1 MSDRSHSPGY
11 GYSDRPATLDD
22 AQALFELE
30 RTISLH
36 QTGEAE
42 ETLADVINSLTHPK
56 RDPALD
62 TRVVIA
68 PDGRIVGSGFVDLN
82 PPEDAELD
90 LYVHPDLKAEHS
102 RAILTYLGD
111 WAQAR
116 AQIALELAPPENR
129 VTLSGFSFHDDEQ
142 YKSFLHGL
150 GMTEIR
156 SFYQMWIDFETPL
169 TAPSAPAGYTLRT
182 ISRGDDWKLVF
193 GVRRD
198 AWRDHFGYIERPIED
213 EYEAWMHYW
222 QENFHDDCWYV
233 AEKEGEFAAICLVEP
248 TFNDDDTVGYVATL
262 AVRRAHRKRGLG
274 STMLSYGL
282 HRLQAMGKRA
292 VALHVDGSSLTGA
305 VAMYERAGMRVRRRY
320 DWLMKEL
327 RPGIDHRV
335 TSATE

>member
-1 MSDRSHSPGY
+1 MSDRSHSLGY
-11 GYSDRPATLDD
+11 GFSDRPATQDD

-42 ETLADVINSLTHPK
+42 ETLADVINILTHPR
-56 RDPALD
+56 RDLALD
-62 TRVVIA
+62 TRVIIA
-68 PDGRIVGSGFVDLN
+68 PDGSIVGSGFMDLN

-90 LYVHPDLKAEHS
+90 LYVHPDLTAEQS
-102 RAILTYLGD
+102 QAVLSFLGD

-142 YKSFLHGL
+142 YKAFLHGL

-169 TAPSAPAGYTLRT
+169 AAPALPEGYTLRAIT
-182 ISRGDDWKLVF
+182 RGDDWRPVF
-193 GVRRD
+193 DARRD
-198 AWRDHFGYIERPIED
+198 AWRDHFGYIERPVED

-222 QENFHDDCWYV
+222 QENFHDDCWYA
-233 AEKEGEFAAICLVEP
+233 AEKDGEFAAICLLEP
-248 TFNDDDTVGYVATL
+248 SFNDDDTVGYVATL
-262 AVRRAHRKRGLG
+262 AVRRTHRKRGLG
-274 STMLSYGL
+274 STMLRYGL
-282 HRLQAMGKRA
+282 HHLQAMGKRA

-327 RPGIDHRV
+327 RPGIDRRV
-335 TSATE
+335 TSAAE